1 MQDTPLSTSDMR
13 VLELN
18 TEYLGISLGIL
29 MENAGR
35 EVARVIQQEPQFDR
49 KNIGIFCGTGG
60 NGGDGFVAARHL
72 KEAGANIEV
81 YLIGTPERITQSHT
95 FDNWTILQNLSTIPT
110 HVIHSESDVKRIDV
124 KRFDI
129 IVDALLG
136 FGLTSKVREPILT
149 AIKRINKSTAV
160 KYSID
165 VPSGIDS
172 DSGKPL
178 GSAVKA
184 QHTITMHAP
193 KQGLLMNPELV
204 GTLHIASIGIPDESN
219 HIAGT
224 GDLWLFNRPR
234 GKQSHKGDF
243 GRILIIGGSNVF
255 SGAPALAGMAA
266 LRTGADLVS
275 VLAPDPVAPA
285 IRSYS
290 PNLMVTST
298 GTQLLEPGCLD
309 TALDLAMKN
318 DVVALGPG
326 LGLTTET
333 TTAVNEIIEGLES
346 LGKPLVIDA
355 DGLKALSKT
364 TQQFDP
370 GRTILT
376 PHWGEL
382 QILLGKQCKLTLDL
396 DERLGYARTASEK
409 YSAVVLLKGPIDVIA
424 DPDGRFKFNRT
435 GHPAMTVGGTGDVL
449 TGIVASLLA
458 QRQGAFYAAAAAAF
472 VSGLAGESAA
482 QRLGRI
488 VATDCIEEIPHVMMG
503 RD

>member
-1 MQDTPLSTSDMR
+1 VQDTPLSTNDMR

-35 EVARVIQQEPQFDR
+35 EVARVVQQEPQIDR

-72 KEAGANIEV
+72 KEAGANV
-81 YLIGTPERITQSHT
+81 DVFLIGTPGRITHSYT
-95 FDNWTILQNLSTIPT
+95 LDNWTILQNLSAIPI
-110 HVIHSESDVKRIDV
+110 HVVHSESDVKKIDV
-124 KRFDI
+124 DSFDI

-172 DSGKPL
+172 DSGKAL

-184 QHTITMHAP
+184 HHTITMHAP
-193 KQGLLMNPELV
+193 KQGLLINPEFV
-204 GTLHIASIGIPDESN
+204 GKLHVAAIGIPEEAS
-219 HIAGT
+219 HVAGT

-234 GKQSHKGDF
+234 SKQSHKGDF

-266 LRTGADLVS
+266 LRAGADLVS
-275 VLAPDPVAPA
+275 VLAPDPVVSA

-298 GTQLLEPGCLD
+298 GTQFFESGCLD
-309 TALDLAMKN
+309 ATLDLAMKN
-318 DVVALGPG
+318 DVVAIGPG
-326 LGLTTET
+326 LGLATET
-333 TTAVNEIIEGLES
+333 MNAVNEITEALAS

-364 TQQFDP
+364 AQEFDAD
-370 GRTILT
+370 RTVLT
-376 PHWGEL
+376 PHWGEM
-382 QILLGKQCKLTLDL
+382 QILLGKQCKFTLNL
-396 DERLGYARTASEK
+396 DERLGYARTTSEK
-409 YSAVVLLKGPIDVIA
+409 YKAVVLLKGSIDVVA
-424 DPDGRFKFNRT
+424 HPDGRFKFNRT

-449 TGIVASLLA
+449 TGITACLLA
-458 QRQGAFYAAAAAAF
+458 QSHGSFYAASAAAF
-472 VSGLAGESAA
+472 ISGLAGESAA
-482 QRLGRI
+482 ERLGRI
-488 VATDCIEEIPHVMMG
+488 VATDCIDEIPHVMMRG
-503 RD
+503 D